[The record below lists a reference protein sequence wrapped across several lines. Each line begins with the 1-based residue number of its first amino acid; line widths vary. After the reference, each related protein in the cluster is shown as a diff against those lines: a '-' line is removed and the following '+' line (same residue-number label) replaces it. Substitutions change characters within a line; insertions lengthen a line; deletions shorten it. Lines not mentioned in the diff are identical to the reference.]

1 MIGIHLTEITIL
13 LPVTEFR
20 STQNLPQI
28 HMQLMVGS
36 IFKRDGDLIH
46 K

>member
-1 MIGIHLTEITIL
+1 MIGIHLTEIIIL
-13 LPVTEFR
+13 SPVTELR
-20 STQNLPQI
+20 STLNLPQI

-36 IFKRDGDLIH
+36 IKRDGDLIH